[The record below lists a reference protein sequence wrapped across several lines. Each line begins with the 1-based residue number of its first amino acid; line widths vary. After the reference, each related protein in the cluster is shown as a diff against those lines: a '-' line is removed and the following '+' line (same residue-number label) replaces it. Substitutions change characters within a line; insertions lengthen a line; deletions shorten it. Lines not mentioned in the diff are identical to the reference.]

1 MHPPELMA
9 SRGVSPHRA
18 ILEDPNM
25 ISRVLEEITVL
36 VRPLFGRGRVANY
49 IPQLA
54 RVPPTKFGMSYR
66 TISGLD
72 CSAGDCDEA
81 FSIQSLSKVLSLILA
96 LNRMES
102 AVWSKMGKEPSGT
115 SFNLIAQL
123 EAEKGIPRNPL
134 INAGALVI
142 TDLLF
147 GAADDPAQLVL
158 DFSRFLVGNDA
169 PYIDEAVAASELETA
184 FTNMALANVLRLH
197 GTVRRP
203 PATIVES
210 YTRQC
215 AIAMTCRELTRA
227 FMPLAAEGKSPFAQE
242 VIVPGRLARR
252 LNALLFTCGMYD
264 SVGSFAYR
272 VGLPAK
278 SGVGGGTVAII
289 PNVGALCVWSPE
301 LDRFGNSV
309 LATAALEHFVDM
321 TGCSAF

>member
-1 MHPPELMA
+1 MLSAPPL
-9 SRGVSPHRA
+9 
-18 ILEDPNM
+18 LEDPVM
-25 ISRVLEEITVL
+25 ISQVLREITIL
-36 VRPLFGRGRVANY
+36 VKPLFGRGRVASY

-54 RVPPTKFGMSYR
+54 CVSPTKFGMSYR

-72 CSAGDCDEA
+72 CATGDCDEA

-102 AVWSKMGKEPSGT
+102 VVWSKMGKEPSGT
-115 SFNLIAQL
+115 PFNLIAQL

-134 INAGALVI
+134 INAGALVV

-147 GAADDPAQLVL
+147 EAADDPARLVL
-158 DFSRFLVGNDA
+158 DFTRFLVANDGLQ
-169 PYIDEAVAASELETA
+169 IDEAVAASELKTA

-197 GTVRRP
+197 GTVLRP

-210 YTRQC
+210 YSRQC
-215 AIAMTCRELTRA
+215 GIAITCRELTRA
-227 FMPLAAEGKSPFAQE
+227 FMPLAARGMSPFAAE
-242 VIVPGRLARR
+242 VIVPERLARR

-289 PNVGALCVWSPE
+289 PNVGTLCVWSPE

-309 LATAALEHFVDM
+309 LATAALEHFVQL
-321 TGCSAF
+321 TGCSIL